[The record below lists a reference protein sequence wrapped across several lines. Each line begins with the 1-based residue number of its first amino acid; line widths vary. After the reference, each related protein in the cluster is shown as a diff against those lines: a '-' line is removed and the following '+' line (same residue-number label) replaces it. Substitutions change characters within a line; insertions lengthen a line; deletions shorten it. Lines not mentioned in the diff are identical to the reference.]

1 MATHFSII
9 SWEIPWTEES
19 GGLQLDLIE
28 WLNNK
33 YIYIYVNPSPSS
45 SHTSSPTM
53 STYLFSVSA
62 SQTPAL
68 QIGSPVPFSRFHI
81 YVLIY
86 NIWFCFPV
94 F

>member
-1 MATHFSII
+1 
-9 SWEIPWTEES
+9 
-19 GGLQLDLIE
+19 
-28 WLNNK
+28 
-33 YIYIYVNPSPSS
+33 
-45 SHTSSPTM
+45 M
-53 STYLFSVSA
+53 STQVPVHLIPLPPPCPLICSVSA